1 MPGSKGPYF
10 DCCLTDAAGTSPFHR
25 SRKTQ
30 VVPHFGRRKDGPL
43 LSSSWG
49 FSRQSQQDTMRVLQ
63 PSSSVCY
70 ITKTLNFKEIEG
82 TSQWF
87 CAHCPYLRAEWGRR
101 LVHGPERYEP
111 RETASHQ
118 HGASVQL
125 QQDNTN
131 TVISKSYSHWGL
143 SPSTTWHELQQR
155 DSQET
160 WRHLV
165 QFPVEMRAQKILTML
180 QFSLIWGLYSKTGYH
195 LRQRSK
201 LESTESVQPG

>member
-30 VVPHFGRRKDGPL
+30 VVPHFRRRKDGPL

-87 CAHCPYLRAEWGRR
+87 CAHCPYLRAEWGKG

-143 SPSTTWHELQQR
+143 SRVLHGMSCNRETAKKHDVTLSSSQWRWELRKFWQCC
-155 DSQET
+155 S
-160 WRHLV
+160 
-165 QFPVEMRAQKILTML
+165 FPLFEVCTA
-180 QFSLIWGLYSKTGYH
+180 
-195 LRQRSK
+195 K
-201 LESTESVQPG
+201 LDIT